1 MPSKAVVDTLRY
13 RRMEPTT
20 KLGWRPTTLQ
30 GMSRHQLS
38 WTAQA
43 NLDVAG

>member
-1 MPSKAVVDTLRY
+1 MPSKAVVDTLGAQKDGI
-13 RRMEPTT
+13 

-38 WTAQA
+38 CTAQA